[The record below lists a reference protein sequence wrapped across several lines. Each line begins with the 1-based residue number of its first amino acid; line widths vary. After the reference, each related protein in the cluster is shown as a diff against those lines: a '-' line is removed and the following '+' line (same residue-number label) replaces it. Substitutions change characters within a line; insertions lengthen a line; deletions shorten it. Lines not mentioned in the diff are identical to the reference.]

1 MYQDHY
7 TYPAIFSYD
16 ADGISV
22 EFPDLPGCLTC
33 ADNSSTAISRA
44 KEALAVHLIGIEDDN
59 EEVPTPSDIALIAP
73 LEPSQAIILVDV
85 WMPIYKDKIKY
96 SSVKKTLTI
105 PKWLNDL
112 AEDNH
117 INFSQL
123 LQSSIKDQL
132 GLTSHKG

>member
-16 ADGISV
+16 SDGISI
-22 EFPDLPGCLTC
+22 EFPDLPGCLSC
-33 ADNSSTAISRA
+33 SDESSTAISMA
-44 KEALAVHLIGIEDDN
+44 KEALALHLIGIEDDN
-59 EEVPTPSDIALIAP
+59 EEIPTPSDITSIM
-73 LEPSQAIILVDV
+73 LEPSQAIVLVDV

-123 LQSSIKDQL
+123 LQASIKEQL